1 MTTPLADRRPTDTIE
16 PGAAFETIARW
27 RERRSINF
35 VLQPRHWVIA
45 LFACAVVVSTLQRGV
60 FDHSHTTFPIFRQ
73 SYYHLVAGRDLYAA
87 YPAEQGAQPADRFK
101 YSPTAAFLFS
111 PFALPALPWGLFLWN
126 AANAAILVFAVSRVL
141 PRRQA
146 NWALVIIA
154 PAALSALQS
163 SSSNALMAGLLVL
176 AWVALER
183 GRPFGG
189 AAAIAAGT
197 FIKLFPLVG
206 VAFAVGR
213 PRPLRFVG
221 QLVLSFAALA
231 ALPLLV
237 TSPHELVAQYASWR
251 AILMSDA
258 ADLTF
263 GLSVMSVLRSA
274 FRTEFANWPLQLAG
288 TIALLLPLAMRWRRR
303 RGLDDRFRRRLLCS
317 VLVYAVL
324 FNHQAEHQSFVIA
337 SVGLAVWYVTEP
349 RTMWRTLLMLLC
361 VAGLDTIPYLLVWIT
376 MQSDLFAAVA
386 PQRASRRLVERG
398 VLRLGRS
405 ATGTARGTARR
416 HPADILVS

>member
-1 MTTPLADRRPTDTIE
+1 MTTPFTDRRPTHTLE
-16 PGAAFETIARW
+16 PNAAFGVLARW
-27 RERRSINF
+27 RARRSTTF
-35 VLQPRHWVIA
+35 ALQPRHWVFA

-87 YPAEQGAQPADRFK
+87 YPAEQGAQPADLFK
-101 YSPTAAFLFS
+101 YSPTAALLFS

-126 AANAAILVFAVSRVL
+126 AVNAAILVFAVGRVL

-189 AAAIAAGT
+189 AAAIAAGAL
-197 FIKLFPLVG
+197 IKLFPLVG
-206 VAFAVGR
+206 VAFVVGR
-213 PRPLRFVG
+213 PRPLRFTG
-221 QLVLSFAALA
+221 QLVLSFAALV

-237 TSPHELVAQYASWR
+237 TSPHALLAQYASWR
-251 AILMSDA
+251 AVLMSDA
-258 ADLTF
+258 GDLTF

-288 TIALLLPLAMRWRRR
+288 TIALFLPLALALRRR
-303 RGLDDRFRRRLLCS
+303 RALDDRFRRRFLCS

-349 RTMWRTLLMLLC
+349 RTLWRTMLMLLC
-361 VAGLDTIPYLLVWIT
+361 VAGLDTMPYLLVWLT
-376 MQSDLFAAVA
+376 MQSDLLFDVA
-386 PQRASRRLVERG
+386 PERPNNRVVDRG
-398 VLRLGRS
+398 VFRRRPAGGGYGEVDRA
-405 ATGTARGTARR
+405 AT
-416 HPADILVS
+416 SF